1 MATAEYVW
9 GGLSATDAST
19 NAGQNSSATVPVQLA
34 SCFPADMFTDAFGQA
49 FNTSPPLDA
58 TTGKLTTLLHVLLKA
73 VACSHRLVF
82 QNLLMEA
89 DPTVLS
95 SSQDTWTA
103 LLDAAGLPAFTTSA
117 SPQLAGMLFELACTP
132 TGHVLPPNRLLK
144 FPMPASSEGLLPNGS
159 GSGAEKHVLGGE
171 EASDVA
177 RMRLAAGQALGQLAC
192 KFAASG
198 MAA

>member
-1 MATAEYVW
+1 
-9 GGLSATDAST
+9 
-19 NAGQNSSATVPVQLA
+19 
-34 SCFPADMFTDAFGQA
+34 MFTDAVGQA
-49 FNTSPPLDA
+49 FNISPPLDA
-58 TTGKLTTLLHVLLKA
+58 PTRKSITLLHVVLKA

-159 GSGAEKHVLGGE
+159 ESGAEKHVLGGE

-192 KFAASG
+192 KLAASG
-198 MAA
+198 MAV